1 MNFVLSV
8 HVPEPSLM
16 GRVRHRLYGQI
27 QKRFET
33 AGIIIPLPTRQLHVH
48 SIDLEG
54 QVAGLPSNPTRRID
68 RKEVTPP
75 PPQFA
80 NRLPLPVP
88 AEDCHRGVD
97 E

>member
-1 MNFVLSV
+1 
-8 HVPEPSLM
+8 M

-27 QKRFET
+27 QKRFEA

-48 SIDLEG
+48 SLDTTGEVHG
-54 QVAGLPSNPTRRID
+54 MPRSHPRRLD
-68 RKEVTPP
+68 RKETVPP
-75 PPQFA
+75 APQFA
-80 NRLPLPVP
+80 TKLPLPVP